1 MARVVIDPITRIEGH
16 LKIEVEVQNGK
27 VTNAWSSST
36 LFRGIEIMLQGRDP
50 RDAYLFSQRACGV
63 CTYIH
68 GLASIRSVD
77 AAVGAKVPDNAR
89 LIRNLL
95 HGAQY
100 LHDHVVHFYHLH
112 ALDWVDIVSALKADP
127 KQTADLAAKVSPE
140 QPKERRKRFQGR
152 AGTV

>member
-16 LKIEVEVQNGK
+16 LKIEVEVANGK

-50 RDAYLFSQRACGV
+50 RDAYLFTQRACGV

-77 AAVGAKVPDNAR
+77 AAVGAKVPENGR
-89 LIRNLL
+89 LIRNLTVDTGRGNP
-95 HGAQY
+95 GAIGVRFNMESECPVY
-100 LHDHVVHFYHLH
+100 PESSRREMADVLVPTR
-112 ALDWVDIVSALKADP
+112 SAN
-127 KQTADLAAKVSPE
+127 S
-140 QPKERRKRFQGR
+140 R
-152 AGTV
+152 